1 MLLKFAASTLAE
13 DKSVL
18 FLDDL
23 PFDGV
28 LTERSDIPS
37 GEPKGKGEYGDC
49 LNGGDDPPSPAMII
63 SEH

>member
-1 MLLKFAASTLAE
+1 M
-13 DKSVL
+13 L

-28 LTERSDIPS
+28 FTERSDIPS

-49 LNGGDDPPSPAMII
+49 LNGGDDPSPAMIMII

>member
-37 GEPKGKGEYGDC
+37 GEPNGKGEYGDC
-49 LNGGDDPPSPAMII
+49 LYGGDDPPSPAMIL
-63 SEH
+63 ED